1 MKYVLTMCCAVIL
14 TGSVG
19 YANYSSEKLSTS
31 QAIEGPVD
39 QAQKNILDE
48 INQQDNSPIKQSKE
62 NEILKSKNIKHEHV
76 EKPVKSVRKQEI
88 SVAKNHNKK

>member
-1 MKYVLTMCCAVIL
+1 MKYVVTVCCAVIL

-48 INQQDNSPIKQSKE
+48 ISQQDNSLIKQSKE
-62 NEILKSKNIKHEHV
+62 NEILKSKKIKNIKNIKHERV
-76 EKPVKSVRKQEI
+76 EKPVQSV
-88 SVAKNHNKK
+88 NHEE

>member
-31 QAIEGPVD
+31 QAIEGSVD

-62 NEILKSKNIKHEHV
+62 NEILKSKKIKNIKNERV
-76 EKPVKSVRKQEI
+76 EKPVQSV
-88 SVAKNHNKK
+88 NHEE